1 MARDPA
7 VDPGPIDRPR
17 GRHARERS
25 ARRRRRARG
34 LSPPAQC
41 PSAHPADLGDRRLVL
56 PAGPDPPRR
65 VRLAQR
71 LQPGLPDD
79 GHAQSPLRADRDHR
93 RLGQVARRDR
103 RRPPDAL
110 GTLRP
115 RQPHQDRHSHP
126 RGRRGP
132 GRGEPHGHQ
141 RQPDHLA
148 HVPHR
153 RCHGRRGRRPV
164 RHPVQPDQSVHGLHP
179 RAQGLHRR
187 RAGRHRQHPGGD
199 DGRARAW
206 TPRGVRRLLS
216 LAVDGRRLRRRVQ
229 GHLRV
234 LDPHPD
240 SHLPAEGPPR
250 RGRERARVIAP
261 VTRAA
266 RAWLDQPLVAAVT
279 VTALLGV
286 TAYGVSHFPRSIVVF
301 MLFQASIL
309 LLYLARLP
317 GWLKGVLTA
326 AALGVLMPVLGSINA
341 YYLEIAIQVGIFVAL
356 ALGLNIVVGLA
367 GLLDLGYVAFFAVGA
382 YSWAIFG
389 SPQANQIFGGTTFP
403 LSGWWF
409 FVFLFVAI
417 GVAAA
422 AGILLGLPVLRLH
435 GDYLAI
441 VTLGFGEVIRV
452 LANNLDKPIN
462 ITNGPKGITPISRPP
477 IFFEPLLR
485 GLGIDVNPNVVYP
498 LYLYFLVLGIVGI
511 TILVNRRLEDSHIGR
526 AWEAI
531 REDQTAAQAMGVPLV
546 RMKLLAFACG
556 ASFAGAVGV
565 LFSAKQIFINP
576 ESFTFMES
584 IGVLS
589 MIILGGMGS
598 IPGAILGAAV
608 VTVLNLQ
615 VLKGISLWLNELRN
629 AGTVIL
635 GYNLANLPTQLEPA
649 KYERMVFGLI
659 LVLMMIFR
667 PQGILPARRR
677 TRELG
682 EP

>member
-1 MARDPA
+1 M
-7 VDPGPIDRPR
+7 
-17 GRHARERS
+17 
-25 ARRRRRARG
+25 
-34 LSPPAQC
+34 L
-41 PSAHPADLGDRRLVL
+41 RL
-56 PAGPDPPRR
+56 
-65 VRLAQR
+65 
-71 LQPGLPDD
+71 
-79 GHAQSPLRADRDHR
+79 
-93 RLGQVARRDR
+93 
-103 RRPPDAL
+103 
-110 GTLRP
+110 
-115 RQPHQDRHSHP
+115 
-126 RGRRGP
+126 
-132 GRGEPHGHQ
+132 
-141 RQPDHLA
+141 
-148 HVPHR
+148 
-153 RCHGRRGRRPV
+153 
-164 RHPVQPDQSVHGLHP
+164 
-179 RAQGLHRR
+179 
-187 RAGRHRQHPGGD
+187 
-199 DGRARAW
+199 
-206 TPRGVRRLLS
+206 RRLLE
-216 LAVDGRRLRRRVQ
+216 Q
-229 GHLRV
+229 
-234 LDPHPD
+234 
-240 SHLPAEGPPR
+240 PR
-250 RGRERARVIAP
+250 AATVIA
-261 VTRAA
+261 
-266 RAWLDQPLVAAVT
+266 VAALGL
-279 VTALLGV
+279 TAW
-286 TAYGVSHFPRSIVVF
+286 AVSRSPRSVVLF
-301 MLFQASIL
+301 MLFQASIF
-309 LLYLARLP
+309 LLYFARMP
-317 GWLKGVLTA
+317 RALKILVTA
-326 AALGVLMPVLGSINA
+326 LALGVLMPVLGTINA
-341 YYLEIAIQVGIFVAL
+341 YYMEIAIQVGIFVAL

-382 YSWAIFG
+382 YYWAIFG
-389 SPQANQIFGGTTFP
+389 SPQANLIFGGDRFP
-403 LSGWWF
+403 LSPWWF
-409 FVFLFVAI
+409 FAFLLV
-417 GVAAA
+417 GVAVAA
-422 AGILLGLPVLRLH
+422 GAGILLGLPVLRLH
-435 GDYLAI
+435 GDYLAL

-462 ITNGPKGITPISRPP
+462 ITNGPKGITPIGRPP
-477 IFFEPLLR
+477 IFFAPLLR
-485 GLGIDVNPNVVYP
+485 AIGIEPNPNVIYP
-498 LYLYFLVLGIVGI
+498 LYLYALVLLIVGV

-615 VLKGISLWLNELRN
+615 VLKGFSLWLNELRN